1 MRLILEDNQVAGLVK
16 DKIIASDSDL
26 SAEDLL
32 IQASEAE
39 NRCVRYG
46 YHTSGMKYLV
56 PEGSVSELLHN
67 SKIYHLPN
75 APKWIC
81 GLINMHGNV
90 IPVVDVASISGDEI
104 SHISKSNI
112 LVIKNKDIAVGVLID
127 GYPEAITEDE
137 YVEQV
142 NGVPEGFQ
150 NYSKAGIC
158 SNGKLWAELD
168 IYGLLRELALLN
180 AGNNNYC

>member
-1 MRLILEDNQVAGLVK
+1 MRLILDDNQAVASVNNK
-16 DKIIASDSDL
+16 SVARDCDL

-39 NRCVRYG
+39 TRCVRYG
-46 YHTSGMKYLV
+46 YQTSGMKYLV
-56 PEGSVSELLHN
+56 PEGSVSELLHDTT
-67 SKIYHLPN
+67 IYHLPN
-75 APKWIC
+75 APKWVC

-112 LVIKNKDIAVGVLID
+112 LVIKNKDTAVGVLID
-127 GYPEAITEDE
+127 GYPDAITEDE

-142 NGVPEGFQ
+142 NGVPEGLQ
-150 NYSKAGIC
+150 NYIKAGIC
-158 SNGKLWAELD
+158 SDGNLWAELD
-168 IYGLLRELALLN
+168 IYGLLRELVLLN
-180 AGNNNYC
+180 AGNNNYN

>member
-1 MRLILEDNQVAGLVK
+1 VRLILEDKQATGFVK
-16 DKIIASDSDL
+16 DKIAATDSDL
-26 SAEDLL
+26 GAEDLL
-32 IQASEAE
+32 TQTSDAE

-46 YHTSGMKYLV
+46 YHTSGLKLLV

-67 SKIYHLPN
+67 TKIYHLPN

-112 LVIKNKDIAVGVLID
+112 LIIHNKEAAVGVLID
-127 GYPEAITEDE
+127 GYPVAITEDE
-137 YVEQV
+137 YVVQV
-142 NGVPEGFQ
+142 HGVPAGLQ
-150 NYSKAGIC
+150 NYSKAGIL
-158 SNGKLWAELD
+158 SDGNLWAELD
-168 IYGLLRELALLN
+168 IYGLLKELALLN